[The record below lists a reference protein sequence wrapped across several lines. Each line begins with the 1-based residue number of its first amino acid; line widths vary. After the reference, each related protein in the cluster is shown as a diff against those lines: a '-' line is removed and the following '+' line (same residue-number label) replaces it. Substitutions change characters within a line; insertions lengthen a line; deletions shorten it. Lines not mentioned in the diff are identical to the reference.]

1 MGAERPDPR
10 ALVQDALAG
19 LEAARAAVTRLSTA
33 LEAVV
38 QRPLQPADW
47 RAAHRPGRPPRIEN
61 DHELRAFILARI
73 DRLTFDQVVSEVAAA
88 FPPERRTSRSAL
100 HRWWHRHGK
109 RAVAQPGKT
118 T

>member
-1 MGAERPDPR
+1 MPERPDPR
-10 ALVQDALAG
+10 ALVQDVLAG

-33 LEAVV
+33 LEAGV
-38 QRPLQPADW
+38 QRPRQPADW
-47 RAAHRPGRPPRIEN
+47 RAAHRRGTPSRIET
-61 DHELRAFILARI
+61 DPELRALILARI

-100 HRWWHRHGK
+100 HRWWLRHDEK
-109 RAVAQPGKT
+109 TMPQPGNT